1 MLTLRPTDDLKDS
14 GVSIPVPT
22 MGVTIGGSP
31 YALDDSATNLGTELA
46 LNFPEIAACYHRTPS
61 ATCSEDL
68 VWDDQVVQ
76 YKFTASGTISTTRPD
91 WIRVNN
97 SAKELRWR
105 PSIAS
110 SSVKKTNFEGGPH
123 YIYLLYPATK
133 NGVAHTYEDA
143 TGAVI
148 SPTEG
153 FMV

>member
-1 MLTLRPTDDLKDS
+1 MITLRPTDDLMNS
-14 GVSIPVPT
+14 GLSIPVPT

-68 VWDDQVVQ
+68 AWDDQVVQ
-76 YKFTASGTISTTRPD
+76 YKFTASGTITTTRPN
-91 WIRVNN
+91 WIEVND
-97 SAKELRWR
+97 SAKELRLR
-105 PSIAS
+105 PAIAS
-110 SSVKKTNFEGGPH
+110 DMQTNFEGGPH

-133 NGVAHTYEDA
+133 NGVAHTYEDSN
-143 TGAVI
+143 GAVI